1 MGDLPQY
8 FKFVRWM
15 LTSSLKL
22 NFTSSYLAS
31 PRLSDH
37 KFKNKNM
44 LVCFVCFL
52 KIHRIVRRHQLQIH
66 VQQKAVENSIDSNKQ
81 QTRQS
86 TKSAKNCF
94 HVFRRHDFML
104 HSIIFCFHI
113 VFVANHARFFSFLLT
128 TESLICPQAIQC

>member
-1 MGDLPQY
+1 
-8 FKFVRWM
+8 M

-37 KFKNKNM
+37 EFTNKNM
-44 LVCFVCFL
+44 LVCLVCFL

-66 VQQKAVENSIDSNKQ
+66 LQQKAVENSIDSNKQ
-81 QTRQS
+81 QIRQS
-86 TKSAKNCF
+86 TKSAKTVFMYFVVMILCYTPSFFVSISCF
-94 HVFRRHDFML
+94 F
-104 HSIIFCFHI
+104 
-113 VFVANHARFFSFLLT
+113 ANHARIFSFLLT